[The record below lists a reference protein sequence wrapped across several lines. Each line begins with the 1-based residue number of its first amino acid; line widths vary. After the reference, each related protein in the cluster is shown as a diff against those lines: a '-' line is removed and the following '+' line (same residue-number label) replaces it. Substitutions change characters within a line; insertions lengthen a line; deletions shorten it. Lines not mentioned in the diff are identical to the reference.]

1 MVTLNPEELLTVEQI
16 AQMMQV
22 NPRTI
27 RNRINAGLLPARKM
41 VGGKDWRIRRV
52 DADALFSQGAL
63 RHAEQPAI
71 IDRLSTPEGR
81 ARAVAALRS
90 LREGDVAEQQETLAL
105 LQKAE
110 REQPLSFRSWDD
122 DDVAMLTGS
131 AE

>member
-1 MVTLNPEELLTVEQI
+1 MAALNTEDLLTVEQI

-41 VGGKDWRIRRV
+41 LGGKDWRIRRV
-52 DADALFSQGAL
+52 DADALLRQGASRL
-63 RHAEQPAI
+63 AEPSPV

-81 ARAVAALRS
+81 ARAAAALRS
-90 LREGDVAEQQETLAL
+90 LRQGDLAEQRETLAL

-110 REQPLSFRSWDD
+110 REQPLAFRSWEGD
-122 DDVAMLTGS
+122 AALPSGS
-131 AE
+131 TE